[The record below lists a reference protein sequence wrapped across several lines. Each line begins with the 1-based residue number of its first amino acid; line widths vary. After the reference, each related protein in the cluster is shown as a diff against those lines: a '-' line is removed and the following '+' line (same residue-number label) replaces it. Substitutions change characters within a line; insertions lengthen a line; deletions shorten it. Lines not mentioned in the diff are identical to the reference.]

1 MRRVKNKKPLGHK
14 IYFTLLLLIF
24 LFGCATPEKYDAE
37 LAGWVGK
44 SENKLIAEWG
54 KPSARK
60 INADGSQVLTYT
72 KADNMFLPS
81 SICTILILCR
91 ETFPYM
97 PRLTATTLLRLTAK
111 IWATIPNIP
120 VRRRFWYRTM
130 SSPAGNG
137 SVMTALPDN
146 LLQV

>member
-1 MRRVKNKKPLGHK
+1 MRRVKNKKSLGHK

-72 KADNMFLPS
+72 KADNVSVYAPFDGDYAFTPYGENLGYNPEYTCQTSFLVQNNV
-81 SICTILILCR
+81 ITGW
-91 ETFPYM
+91 
-97 PRLTATTLLRLTAK
+97 K
-111 IWATIPNIP
+111 W
-120 VRRRFWYRTM
+120 V
-130 SSPAGNG
+130 GNDC
-137 SVMTALPDN
+137 VAR
-146 LLQV
+146 

>member
-1 MRRVKNKKPLGHK
+1 MRRVKNKKSLGHK

-72 KADNMFLPS
+72 KADNVYVPS
-81 SICTILILCR
+81 EFYLYN
-91 ETFPYM
+91 PYS
-97 PRLTATTLLRLTAK
+97 LRLTAK

-137 SVMTALPDN
+137 SAMTALPDN
-146 LLQV
+146 LPQV

>member
-1 MRRVKNKKPLGHK
+1 MRRVKNKKSLGHK

-44 SENKLIAEWG
+44 IENKLIAEWG

-72 KADNMFLPS
+72 KADNVYVPSEFYLYNPYSLQGDVSVYAPFDGDYAFTPYGENLGYNPEYTCQTSFLVQNNV
-81 SICTILILCR
+81 ITGW
-91 ETFPYM
+91 
-97 PRLTATTLLRLTAK
+97 K
-111 IWATIPNIP
+111 W
-120 VRRRFWYRTM
+120 V
-130 SSPAGNG
+130 GNDC
-137 SVMTALPDN
+137 VAR
-146 LLQV
+146 